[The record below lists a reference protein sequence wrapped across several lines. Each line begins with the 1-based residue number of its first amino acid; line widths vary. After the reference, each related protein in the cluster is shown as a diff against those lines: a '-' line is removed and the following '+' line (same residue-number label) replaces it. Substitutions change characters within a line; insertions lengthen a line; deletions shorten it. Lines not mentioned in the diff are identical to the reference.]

1 MKLIDLI
8 DLNDEPLYAGVFGSS
23 QTTTTTDSIKMS
35 SMINAQFRRFDV
47 VDAKK
52 LRYVAAFA
60 PSIEECSA
68 HATILRKLNAKMT
81 VGDDGVLGRI
91 PVDYELKSGRL
102 FTSDGAGLQGLK
114 KCVRNWLVPPGTLDI
129 DIKNAAPSILN
140 QLGKKHGIATPS
152 FDSVVDV
159 LEVKCEEV
167 CPDDPK
173 GLKGVLLFG
182 PQDIS
187 PSMEKPDWMRGL
199 ISEMRDVYYD
209 RMRVIYP
216 EIQTRA
222 QRKVEMNERGKRVR
236 VETLSDKVRGMFFS
250 MLYFEWET
258 KVMRVVEKE
267 GRDRGFWKDELS
279 MMFDGL
285 MTRARDGDETD
296 LGVLERK
303 VMSELGIEI
312 KLDFKR
318 VASDFDVELDN
329 IPARVVVIDGDEE
342 ASDIVALKLGREGVA
357 CRSCDVVYVKMNGVW
372 SSVKSQVDS
381 FLLGYV
387 ASSGI
392 MLESGAD
399 DKRSVKPYAC
409 FTRNAK
415 SISNLVP
422 RKLDDRPTF
431 GKDLVLGSE
440 GKLAFSNGFWEF
452 LSSEDETT
460 GIKGRFVLG
469 GDMETGVRISRSWS
483 KPNNNDVDFV
493 MEKLINPP
501 FDGADP
507 EIKLTF
513 LRVLA
518 RALCGHKD
526 KQLNVVIG
534 GRDSSKSV
542 LFQFLG
548 NAIEGYFAMLP
559 TEVFMAGGNGG
570 GSDSFRAN
578 GWASNVEHARI
589 ATMVE
594 SGSDG
599 AGRSIMNGNKIK
611 NFQSLKEGLMSRRLY
626 EEQRH
631 VFSLATGFFLT
642 NDIPDVK
649 PADAMERF
657 VIFPFNN
664 KFVSAETKA
673 SHPFQS
679 NYKLANPDVEAWI
692 REPRYMD
699 ALLWIVF
706 SHYQVED
713 VKIPEEMTEKKEML
727 MQDSGEDMLTDIFV
741 FTADRND
748 RIKQKEALD
757 RVRQKDSNA
766 NHARLEREIQTI
778 MDTIC
783 GNKGMAKFKVVGNST
798 GGGGQK
804 RQRVY
809 IGIRFNDD
817 SGMGNIGFDM
827 GNQSS
832 GQSSNGYTTDRGAY
846 ASGFIPP
853 S

>member
-1 MKLIDLI
+1 MAM
-8 DLNDEPLYAGVFGSS
+8 LN
-23 QTTTTTDSIKMS
+23 T
-35 SMINAQFRRFDV
+35 QFRRFDV

-60 PSIEECSA
+60 PSIEECAA
-68 HATILRKLNAKMT
+68 HATILRKLNAKM
-81 VGDDGVLGRI
+81 VVNDDGVLGRI
-91 PVDYELKSGRL
+91 PINYELKSGRL

-114 KCVRNWLVPPGTLDI
+114 KCVRNWLVPDGTVDL
-129 DIKNAAPSILN
+129 DIKNAAPSILH
-140 QLGKKHGIATPS
+140 QLGKKHGLETPS

-159 LEVKCEEV
+159 LEARCKEV
-167 CPDDPK
+167 CPDDAK

-187 PSMEKPDWMRGL
+187 PSLQKPDWMVSL
-199 ISEMRDVYYD
+199 IGEMRDLYYP
-209 RMRVIYP
+209 RMSEIYP
-216 EIQTRA
+216 EILRRA
-222 QRKVEMNERGKRVR
+222 QLKVETNEKGKRVR
-236 VETLSDKVRGMFFS
+236 ADGIEAKVRGMFFS

-258 KVMRVVEKE
+258 KVMTVVERE
-267 GRDRGFWKDELS
+267 GRERQYWNDELS

-285 MTRARDGDETD
+285 MTRARDGEATD
-296 LGVLERK
+296 LFALESK
-303 VMSELGIEI
+303 VKSELGIKI
-312 KLDFKR
+312 KLDFKE
-318 VASDFDVELDN
+318 VKSDFVVDLNSV
-329 IPARVVVIDGDEE
+329 PAKVVVIDGDDE
-342 ASDIVALKLGREGVA
+342 ASDIVALKLGRDGVA
-357 CRSCDVVYVKMNGVW
+357 CRSGNTVYVKSTGVW
-372 SSVKSQVDS
+372 TSERSQVDG
-381 FLLGYV
+381 FLVKYI

-392 MLESGAD
+392 MIESGAE

-415 SISNLVP
+415 AIATLLP
-422 RKLDDRPTF
+422 RTLDDRPTF
-431 GKDLVLGSE
+431 SKDLVLSSE
-440 GKLAFSNGFWEF
+440 GKLAFSNGYWEF
-452 LSSEDETT
+452 LPEVDTTT

-483 KPNNNDVDFV
+483 KPNNHDVEFV
-493 MEKLINPP
+493 MDKLIDPP

-570 GSDSFRAN
+570 GNDSFRAN

-589 ATMVE
+589 AAMVE

-673 SHPFQS
+673 SHPYQS

-706 SHYQVED
+706 SHYQIED
-713 VKIPEEMTEKKEML
+713 PAIPEEMTEKKEML
-727 MQDSGEDMLTDIFV
+727 MQDSGEDMLMDIFV

-748 RIKQKEALD
+748 RIKQKDALD

-783 GNKGMAKFKVVGNST
+783 GNKGMAKFKVVGRDT
-798 GGGGQK
+798 GSRTEK

-809 IGIRFNDD
+809 LGIRFNDD
-817 SGMGNIGFDM
+817 MGMGNVGFDM
-827 GNQSS
+827 GGQAS
-832 GQSSNGYTTDRGAY
+832 GQSSNGYVTERGAY
-846 ASGFIPP
+846 ATGFIPP
-853 S
+853 V

>member
-1 MKLIDLI
+1 MRLIAI
-8 DLNDEPLYAGVFGSS
+8 DDVHDGLYPCFQIAASKTMAMLN
-23 QTTTTTDSIKMS
+23 T
-35 SMINAQFRRFDV
+35 QFRRFDV
-47 VDAKK
+47 VEAKK
-52 LRYVAAFA
+52 LRYVSAFA

-68 HATILRKLNAKMT
+68 HATILRKLNAKM
-81 VGDDGVLGRI
+81 VVAEDGVLGRI

-102 FTSDGAGLQGLK
+102 FTSDGVGLQGLK
-114 KCVRNWLVPPGTLDI
+114 KCVRNWLVPAGTLDI

-159 LEVKCEEV
+159 LEAKCEEV

-199 ISEMRDVYYD
+199 IAEMRDVYYE
-209 RMRVIYP
+209 RMKVIYP
-216 EIQTRA
+216 EILTRA
-222 QRKVEMNERGKRVR
+222 ERKVEMNERGKRIKM
-236 VETLSDKVRGMFFS
+236 ETMSDKVRGMFFS

-258 KVMRVVEKE
+258 RVIRVVEKE
-267 GRDRGFWKDELS
+267 GRDRGFWKDEVS

-285 MTRARDGDETD
+285 MTRARDGDATD
-296 LGVLERK
+296 LRVLERK
-303 VMSELGIEI
+303 VESELGIQV
-312 KLDFKR
+312 KLGFK
-318 VASDFDVELDN
+318 DVKTEFNVDMDD

-342 ASDIVALKLGREGVA
+342 AADIVALKLGREGVA
-357 CRSCDVVYVKMNGVW
+357 CRSGDTVYVKMNGIW
-372 SSVKSQVDS
+372 SSVKSRVES

-392 MLESGAD
+392 MLESGAE

-415 SISNLVP
+415 AISNLVP
-422 RKLDDRPTF
+422 PKLDDRPTF
-431 GKDLVLGSE
+431 NKDLVLSSE
-440 GKLAFSNGFWEF
+440 GKLAFGNGYWEF
-452 LSSEDETT
+452 LPEVDTTT

-483 KPNNNDVDFV
+483 KPNNHDVEFV
-493 MEKLINPP
+493 MDKLIDPP

-570 GSDSFRAN
+570 GNDSFRAN

-589 ATMVE
+589 AAMVE

-673 SHPFQS
+673 SHPYQS

-706 SHYQVED
+706 SHYQIED
-713 VKIPEEMTEKKEML
+713 PAIPEEMTEKKEML
-727 MQDSGEDMLTDIFV
+727 MQDSGEDMLMDIFV

-748 RIKQKEALD
+748 RIKQKDALD

-783 GNKGMAKFKVVGNST
+783 GNKGMAKFKVVGLT
-798 GGGGQK
+798 PGGRTEK

-809 IGIRFNDD
+809 LGIRFNDD
-817 SGMGNIGFDM
+817 MGMGNVGFDM
-827 GNQSS
+827 GGQAS
-832 GQSSNGYTTDRGAY
+832 GQSSNGYVTERGAY
-846 ASGFIPP
+846 ATGFIPP
-853 S
+853 V